1 MPAHRPYLRSH
12 LVQAWRATLN
22 VEYCG
27 QLINSERGLQGYFCQ
42 HLMQLLNQ
50 EQELRQRRIFIE
62 PRLSTPDAQGRKYPD
77 ILICDAEKIIGI
89 VEFKYKPKMRPDYA
103 KDLDTL
109 KFADEHHRSLYV
121 SNDRFLGISFDDKRY
136 ALAQNAVLCSA
147 GVYAGRRLELVEKL
161 PSQMKRRFLQLDAI
175 TKNNQNPRL
184 LCNDK
189 EIP

>member
-1 MPAHRPYLRSH
+1 
-12 LVQAWRATLN
+12 
-22 VEYCG
+22 
-27 QLINSERGLQGYFCQ
+27 
-42 HLMQLLNQ
+42 MQLLNQ

-62 PRLSTPDAQGRKYPD
+62 PRLCTPDAQGRKYPD